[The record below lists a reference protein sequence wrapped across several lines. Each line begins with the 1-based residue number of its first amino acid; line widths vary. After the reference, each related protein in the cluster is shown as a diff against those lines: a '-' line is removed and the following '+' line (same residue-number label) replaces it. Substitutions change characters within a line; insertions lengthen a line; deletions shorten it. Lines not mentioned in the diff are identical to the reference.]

1 MLEFRNISFSFPGRR
16 GAIDVLR
23 DVSFTCG
30 EDEIVAVIGPSGCG
44 KSTLLSLATGL
55 RTPTSGEVFIDGK
68 AVRGADPRIGML
80 FQQNTLLPW
89 RSVVENVEL
98 GLEIRGEPKGARR
111 KRALDLMQ
119 QYGLAGF
126 DRKYP
131 HVLSG
136 GMQKRAALA
145 QTLAIEP
152 SVLLLDEPFAALD
165 AQTRIVI
172 QNDVVKICRA
182 RKRTML
188 IVTHDIAEALAMAE
202 RVVVLSRRPAQVKEI
217 YDVTFSREAA
227 SVADA
232 PALSGFAEY
241 YRRIWHALDQHHRG
255 VAWFFRAASAAGY
268 FRAGARLDI
277 ILAGAELG
285 VARGHEPVFFS
296 SPTEIV
302 SALQA
307 QMADGSFLPNVG
319 ITAFETLLGLVTGS
333 LAGMAVGL
341 VLPQMR
347 LVANV
352 FEPFL
357 MVLNGIPV
365 IVIAPLFILWLGLGL
380 ASKVGISVYIVFFTM
395 FIPVYTASLRLDRTF
410 VDALRVMGASSGQ
423 IFWTVIVPS
432 SLPRVYT
439 GLKIGS
445 GLALIGGVICEFVAS
460 RARLGHLILY
470 ARDPDTPRFFSAS
483 SRSRFSQ
490 RR

>member
-23 DVSFTCG
+23 DVTFICG
-30 EDEIVAVIGPSGCG
+30 QDEIVSVIGPSGCG

-55 RTPTSGEVFIDGK
+55 RTPTSGDVFIDGK
-68 AVRGADPRIGML
+68 AVKGADPRIGML

-98 GLEIRGEPKGARR
+98 GLEIRGEPKEARR

-172 QNDVVKICRA
+172 QNDVVKTCRA

-188 IVTHDIAEALAMAE
+188 IVTHDIAEALAMAD

-217 YDVTFSREAA
+217 YEVSFSREAA

-232 PALSGFAEY
+232 PAMPGFAEY
-241 YRRIWHALDQHHRG
+241 YRRIWHALDISITG
-255 VAWFFRAASAAGY
+255 AAA
-268 FRAGARLDI
+268 
-277 ILAGAELG
+277 
-285 VARGHEPVFFS
+285 
-296 SPTEIV
+296 
-302 SALQA
+302 
-307 QMADGSFLPNVG
+307 
-319 ITAFETLLGLVTGS
+319 
-333 LAGMAVGL
+333 
-341 VLPQMR
+341 
-347 LVANV
+347 
-352 FEPFL
+352 
-357 MVLNGIPV
+357 
-365 IVIAPLFILWLGLGL
+365 
-380 ASKVGISVYIVFFTM
+380 
-395 FIPVYTASLRLDRTF
+395 
-410 VDALRVMGASSGQ
+410 
-423 IFWTVIVPS
+423 
-432 SLPRVYT
+432 
-439 GLKIGS
+439 
-445 GLALIGGVICEFVAS
+445 
-460 RARLGHLILY
+460 
-470 ARDPDTPRFFSAS
+470 
-483 SRSRFSQ
+483 
-490 RR
+490 